1 MHLAFAASPPRTY
14 RLCEPDPTDNNAP
27 RDLTPD
33 FDGIWK
39 TALQTWLP
47 QCLALFWPATHEKIN
62 WRVPPVFLDKE
73 LQRIART
80 LKQGEKRLDVL
91 AQLALK
97 QGGKVLLLLHLEVQ
111 AGRIELNF
119 PERMFHYRI
128 RLYERYPQHA
138 LLSCAIYLDRDQGE
152 EEGVF
157 QRSGFG
163 DDLTFRF
170 PVINLARWRHRMA
183 ELEGLA
189 LDNPFAAVILA
200 QLTSRAT
207 KPDRHR
213 LASKLHLARQLK
225 EWRYDED
232 TRLVVFQLMD
242 GLLTLPEPLDE
253 DFFDHLD
260 AHEDTD
266 MMQQLNSLQRVRLR
280 REKAASEEKG
290 RMEGKSGLLQS
301 LLQHKFGPLPD
312 WALAYLHN
320 ADADTLQTWALRALD
335 ADRLE
340 SIFNA

>member
-1 MHLAFAASPPRTY
+1 MHLAFAASSPRTY
-14 RLCEPDPTDNNAP
+14 RLCEPDPPSGSALP
-27 RDLTPD
+27 DLTPD

-39 TALQTWLP
+39 IALQTWLP

-80 LKQGEKRLDVL
+80 LKKGEKRLDVL

-111 AGRIELNF
+111 AGRIELSF
-119 PERMFHYRI
+119 PKRMFHYRI
-128 RLYERYPQHA
+128 RLFERYPQHA
-138 LLSCAIYLDRDQGE
+138 LLSCAIYLDRDQGDE
-152 EEGVF
+152 QGVF
-157 QRSGFG
+157 QQGGFG

-183 ELEGLA
+183 ELENLA
-189 LDNPFAAVILA
+189 SDNPFAAVILA

-207 KPDRHR
+207 EPDRHR

-225 EWRYDED
+225 KWRYDED

-242 GLLTLPEPLDE
+242 GLLTLPDPLDE

-266 MMQQLNSLQRVRLR
+266 MMEQLNSLQRVRLR
-280 REKAASEEKG
+280 REKAASKL
-290 RMEGKSGLLQS
+290 EGKQEGSANVLLS
-301 LLQHKFGPLPD
+301 LLQRKFGTLPD
-312 WALAYLHN
+312 WANTRVHS
-320 ADADTLQTWALRALD
+320 ADAEVLQTWALRVLD

-340 SIFNA
+340 TVFGD

>member
-1 MHLAFAASPPRTY
+1 
-14 RLCEPDPTDNNAP
+14 
-27 RDLTPD
+27 
-33 FDGIWK
+33 
-39 TALQTWLP
+39 
-47 QCLALFWPATHEKIN
+47 
-62 WRVPPVFLDKE
+62 
-73 LQRIART
+73 
-80 LKQGEKRLDVL
+80 
-91 AQLALK
+91 
-97 QGGKVLLLLHLEVQ
+97 
-111 AGRIELNF
+111 
-119 PERMFHYRI
+119 
-128 RLYERYPQHA
+128 
-138 LLSCAIYLDRDQGE
+138 
-152 EEGVF
+152 
-157 QRSGFG
+157 
-163 DDLTFRF
+163 
-170 PVINLARWRHRMA
+170 
-183 ELEGLA
+183 
-189 LDNPFAAVILA
+189 
-200 QLTSRAT
+200 
-207 KPDRHR
+207 
-213 LASKLHLARQLK
+213 
-225 EWRYDED
+225 RYDED